1 MPTMQILNCSGDI
14 TTCCSDFGLARLL
27 GAIQRML
34 DVIHIVA
41 PIILI
46 VALIVQFTQMMTN
59 PDDENK
65 KKSKSLLN
73 KFIAAVIIFLLPTTI
88 NTTINLVFSDFSFAA
103 CWHSSSI
110 IEEMTLVADN
120 VYVSTSNKKP
130 SSFIISPDEYDDAEV
145 TEEVEEEN
153 TSTGNGNILL
163 IAGHSYPPYC
173 SAYPDD
179 CRGMLSSGY
188 DETDQTRILVKLIQS
203 ELSSLG
209 VKSDIANALMAGNSN
224 DMNTSFYRECV
235 NGSNLC
241 NQFNWGKYSYV
252 LEIHFNASGNG
263 SAAGTQ
269 LVKKSASYS
278 TKADQAI
285 VNAVISNTGH
295 RQYSDYIYGAFDIG
309 YFMNLGIT
317 ITYLETEF
325 YDNKSA
331 MDVYSSKKNQIAK
344 DIATAI
350 KQYYG

>member
-1 MPTMQILNCSGDI
+1 MPTIQILNCAGDI
-14 TTCCSDFGLARLL
+14 DTCCSDFGLARLL
-27 GAIQRML
+27 GAIQRFL
-34 DVIHIVA
+34 DIIHIVA

-46 VALIVQFTQMMTN
+46 AALIIQFTQMIAN

-73 KFIAAVIIFLLPTTI
+73 KFIAAVIVFLLPTII

-120 VYVSTSNKKP
+120 TYVSTSNKKS
-130 SSFIISPDEYDDAEV
+130 SSFIISPDEYDEAEV
-145 TEEVEEEN
+145 TAEEGN
-153 TSTGNGNILL
+153 TSTGNGDILL

-173 SAYPDD
+173 SASPND

-209 VKSDIANALMAGNSN
+209 VKSDIANALMAGNSD
-224 DMNTSFYRECV
+224 DMNTSFFRECR
-235 NGSNLC
+235 NGTNLC

-269 LVKKSASYS
+269 LVKRTANYS

-295 RQYSDYIYGAFDIG
+295 RQYSDYIYGAFNIG
-309 YFMNLGIT
+309 YFMNLGVP

-344 DIATAI
+344 DIASVI